1 MHYIV
6 ITGGVLSGL
15 GKGTITSS
23 LSHLLKNSGLKVT
36 ALKIDPYI
44 NYDAGTM
51 NPYQHGEV
59 FVLDDGSEV
68 DLDLGNYERFL
79 DMDLSGNSNIT
90 TGKVYREVIEKER
103 RGEYLGSTVQIIPHI
118 TNEIKRRIRDV
129 ANRAGADIVM
139 IEVGG
144 TVGDIESMPFL
155 EALRQLKRE
164 EGDDSVLFG
173 HVTLVPEMGATGEQ
187 KTKPTQHSV
196 KALREI
202 GIQPDILFCR
212 SKSSLAHET
221 KRRLSLFTDVPE
233 EGIVSVVDVP
243 NVYLLPEMMQTQGI
257 LGYVKE
263 HFSIGD
269 HKFNESWAS
278 YKSNIRNPTER
289 VTIATVG
296 KYTELQ
302 DAYISHKEAFS
313 HVTGNT
319 GIAVDIRWV
328 DSDSLIESTAPLE
341 GVDGIL
347 IPGGFGYR
355 GVEGKIIAARFSR
368 ENDIPFLGIC
378 LGFQV
383 AVIELARSLLNQP
396 DANSTEFDPDTGN
409 PVIDIL
415 PEQKGVSDKGGTMR
429 LGSKKVMVRNGTLAS
444 RIYGSSE
451 IWERHRHRFEV
462 NPDYIAALEKCGAV
476 FSGVDDEGI
485 RMEILEFRDRE
496 NAIATQY
503 HSEFKSRP
511 LSPSKVHLHLIE
523 QALEYRMKKVG
534 GISERSA

>member
-1 MHYIV
+1 MHYVV

-36 ALKIDPYI
+36 AMKIDPYI

-79 DMDLSGNSNIT
+79 DVDLTGNSNIT

-129 ANRAGADIVM
+129 ANKSGADIVL

-164 EGDDSVLFG
+164 EGDRSVLFG
-173 HVTLVPEMGATGEQ
+173 HVTLVPEMGAAGEQ

-196 KALREI
+196 KELREI

-212 SKSSLAHET
+212 SKSPLTPDT

-233 EGIVSVVDVP
+233 EGIVSVVDVA
-243 NVYLLPEMMQTQGI
+243 NVYLLPELMQSQGI
-257 LGYVKE
+257 LRYVID
-263 HFSIGD
+263 HFSLKGHSFREVWKD
-269 HKFNESWAS
+269 
-278 YKSNIRNPTER
+278 YKYNIRNPSER

-313 HVTGNT
+313 HVTGNN
-319 GIAVDIRWV
+319 GIAVDIKWV
-328 DSDSLIESTAPLE
+328 DSDTLIESDELLKD
-341 GVDGIL
+341 VDGIL

-355 GVEGKIIAARFSR
+355 GVEGKIKAAKYSR

-383 AVIELARSLLNQP
+383 AVIEVARNLLNYK
-396 DANSTEFDPDTGN
+396 DANSTEFDPATGN

-415 PEQKGVSDKGGTMR
+415 PEQKGIKDMGGTMR
-429 LGSKKVMVRNGTLAS
+429 LGSKKVLIKENTLAS
-444 RIYGSSE
+444 KIYGSRE

-462 NPDYIAALEKCGAV
+462 NPDYIDALTSKGAV

-485 RMEILEFRDRE
+485 RMEVLEFNDRE

-511 LSPSKVHLHLIE
+511 LSPSRVHTHLVE
-523 QALEYRMKKVG
+523 HALQYKLKRIG

>member
-1 MHYIV
+1 MHYVV

-36 ALKIDPYI
+36 AMKIDPYI

-79 DMDLSGNSNIT
+79 DVDLTGNSNIT

-129 ANRAGADIVM
+129 ANKSGADIVL

-164 EGDDSVLFG
+164 EGDRSVLFG
-173 HVTLVPEMGATGEQ
+173 HVTLVPEMGAAGEQ

-196 KALREI
+196 KELREI

-212 SKSSLAHET
+212 SKSPLTPDT

-233 EGIVSVVDVP
+233 EGIVSVVDVA
-243 NVYLLPEMMQTQGI
+243 NVYLLPELMQSQGI
-257 LGYVKE
+257 LRYVID
-263 HFSIGD
+263 HFSLKGHSFREVWKD
-269 HKFNESWAS
+269 
-278 YKSNIRNPTER
+278 YKYNIRNPSER

-313 HVTGNT
+313 HVTGNN
-319 GIAVDIRWV
+319 GIAVDIKWV
-328 DSDSLIESTAPLE
+328 DSDTLIESDELLKD
-341 GVDGIL
+341 VDGIL

-355 GVEGKIIAARFSR
+355 GVEGKIKAAKYSR

-383 AVIELARSLLNQP
+383 AVIEVARNLLNYK
-396 DANSTEFDPDTGN
+396 DANSTEFDPATGN

-415 PEQKGVSDKGGTMR
+415 PEQKGIKDMGGTM
-429 LGSKKVMVRNGTLAS
+429 
-444 RIYGSSE
+444 
-451 IWERHRHRFEV
+451 
-462 NPDYIAALEKCGAV
+462 
-476 FSGVDDEGI
+476 
-485 RMEILEFRDRE
+485 
-496 NAIATQY
+496 
-503 HSEFKSRP
+503 
-511 LSPSKVHLHLIE
+511 
-523 QALEYRMKKVG
+523 
-534 GISERSA
+534 

>member
-1 MHYIV
+1 MRYIV

-23 LSHLLKNSGLKVT
+23 LSHLLKNSGLRVT

-79 DMDLSGNSNIT
+79 DVKLTGNNNIT

-129 ANRAGADIVM
+129 ANRSGSEIVL

-155 EALRQLKRE
+155 EAVRQLRRE
-164 EGDDSVLFG
+164 EGENSVLFG
-173 HVTLVPEMGATGEQ
+173 HVTLVPEMGAAGEQ

-212 SKSSLAHET
+212 SKSPLTHET

-233 EGIVSVVDVP
+233 EGIVSIVDVP
-243 NVYLLPEMMQTQGI
+243 NVYLLPELMLTQGI

-263 HFSIGD
+263 HFSITD
-269 HKFNESWAS
+269 HKFNEIWEK
-278 YKSNIRNPTER
+278 YKYNIKNPMDR

-319 GIAVDIRWV
+319 GIAVDIKWV
-328 DSDSLIESTAPLE
+328 DSDSLIESSEPLH

-355 GVEGKIIAARFSR
+355 GVEGKIMAAKYSR

-383 AVIELARSLLNQP
+383 AVIEIARNLLGYR
-396 DANSTEFDPDTGN
+396 DANSTEFDPETGN

-415 PEQKGVSDKGGTMR
+415 PEQKGITDMGGTMR
-429 LGSKKVMVRNGTLAS
+429 LGSKKVVLRENTLAS
-444 RIYGSSE
+444 RIYDSSE
-451 IWERHRHRFEV
+451 IWERHRHRYEV
-462 NPDYIAALEKCGAV
+462 NPEYIERLTGKGAV

-511 LSPSKVHLHLIE
+511 LSPSKVHTHLVE
-523 QALEYRMKKVG
+523 HALQYRMKKVG